1 MYALNQNPSPTYK
14 KKMDDVSKKVGRLV
28 AGLNAGLIEAPVVEL
43 LIDVGKAIEKGNYDQ
58 ATSVVNTLTKQHWD
72 QNSQWI
78 RGLKRLID
86 CVLTGR

>member
-14 KKMDDVSKKVGRLV
+14 KKMDDVNKKVGRLV

-43 LIDVGKAIEKGNYDQ
+43 LIEVGKAIEKGNYDQ
-58 ATSVVNTLTKQHWD
+58 ATAVVDTLTKQHYD
-72 QNSQWI
+72 QNARWI
-78 RGLKRLID
+78 LGLKRLIN